1 MRLLSRYVLIECV
14 RGTVL
19 GVVLFTFVLFLQRIS
34 KLFEP
39 MVRGSASLA
48 DVAWLFLLVLPPALT
63 FTIPLGVLVG
73 VLIGLS
79 RMASDGEITAI
90 RANGVSARMLL
101 RPVLAFAGFATLFTA
116 LGTTVLTPA
125 AIKETYHVLNRLIAD
140 QLTAEIQPRIFEE
153 QFPGMVLYV
162 GDVIPGQTVRWR
174 NVFIADTRP
183 PEEREGANPDGK
195 STGPLIT
202 VARET
207 IATPDVKN
215 NRIQLSLFD
224 GTTHEP
230 GETENEYFNSAF
242 PRSEQVL
249 IAQAPRE
256 MHAKAYSEMDMGPLY
271 RALPGNVEAQ
281 IEWHQRLAL
290 PFACLLLCLIGMPLG
305 VTTRR
310 GGKSAAVVLTVALAF
325 LYYVA
330 LVTAVGM
337 ARSQALPA
345 WLAMWLPN
353 LIFGTAGVILIARL
367 ERPGDSDWMT
377 SLQFRWK
384 ALLARIPRR
393 QAGGKPFVLPQIHF
407 LPQLIDT
414 AILNSFLFY
423 FGVFLASFVLLTHV
437 YTFFELL
444 SSLIKNNIPMSRM
457 FTYLFF
463 LTPRLIYDAAPMSVL
478 VAVLVTFGVMT
489 KQNEVTAYRAC
500 GVSVIRLALPVMIV
514 SFVLSISLFLF
525 DHYYVPEA
533 NRIQDGIRMEIKGR
547 PTQTY
552 LNPGKQWIYGEGNRI
567 YYYKYFDPD
576 KSQMLDLSVFEFDLN
591 PFRIRRHLRA
601 EYAQWEPSVN
611 AWVFHK
617 GWIRD
622 IEGVQEKSFWKFDFA
637 PIRELN
643 EPPGYFLKEVKQ
655 DKQMN
660 FLELE
665 RYIEDLQQSGFDT
678 VRLRIQL
685 HKKFSVPLFA
695 FIMSLISIPF
705 AFLAGNRGA
714 MAGVGFSFVIA
725 IAYWVTNSLFE
736 QVGNLNQLP
745 AIAAAWAPDGLFL
758 LAGAYLITRM
768 RS

>member
-1 MRLLSRYVLIECV
+1 MRILSRYVLIECL
-14 RGTVL
+14 RGTML
-19 GVVLFTFVLFLQRIS
+19 GVILFTFVLFLQRIS

-39 MVRGSASLA
+39 MVRGSASLG
-48 DVAWLFLLVLPPALT
+48 DVAYLFVLVLPPALT

-101 RPVLAFAGFATLFTA
+101 RPVLVFAGCATLFTA
-116 LGTTVLTPA
+116 FGTTVLTPA
-125 AIKETYHVLNRLIAD
+125 AIKATYDVLNRLIAD

-162 GDVIPGQTVRWR
+162 GDVIPGPTVRWR
-174 NVFIADTRP
+174 NIFIADTRP
-183 PEEREGANPDGK
+183 PEEREGANPDGR
-195 STGPLIT
+195 STGPRIT

-207 IATPDVKN
+207 IATPDMRN

-230 GETENEYFNSAF
+230 GETDNEYFNSAF

-249 IAQAPRE
+249 QAQAPQELR
-256 MHAKAYSEMDMGPLY
+256 AKAYSEMDMGPLY
-271 RALPGNVEAQ
+271 RELPNSVEAQ

-325 LYYVA
+325 LYYVG
-330 LVTAVGM
+330 LVTAVGL
-337 ARSQALPA
+337 ARGQAMPA
-345 WLAMWLPN
+345 WVAMWLPN
-353 LIFGTAGVILIARL
+353 ALFGIGGLVLILRL
-367 ERPGDSDWMT
+367 ERPGDLDWMT
-377 SLQFRWK
+377 AIQYRWK
-384 ALLARIPRR
+384 NLIARLPRR
-393 QAGGKPFVLPQIHF
+393 KRSSRSLGLPQIHL

-423 FGVFLASFVLLTHV
+423 FAVFLASFVLLTHI

-444 SSLIKNNIPMSRM
+444 SSMIKNNIPMSRM

-478 VAVLVTFGVMT
+478 VSVLVTFGVMT

-500 GVSVIRLALPVMIV
+500 GVSVIRLALPVMVV
-514 SFVLSISLFLF
+514 SLILSLSLFLF

-533 NRIQDGIRMEIKGR
+533 NRIQDGIRREIKGR
-547 PTQTY
+547 PAQTY
-552 LNPGKQWIYGEGNRI
+552 LNPGKQWIYGDGDRI

-576 KSQMLDLSVFEFDLN
+576 KSQMIDLSVFEFAQN
-591 PFRIRRHLRA
+591 PFRIRRHMRA
-601 EYAQWEPSVN
+601 EYAQWEPSLK

-622 IEGVQEKSFWKFDFA
+622 IEGIQEKKFWRFDFA

-660 FLELE
+660 FRELQT
-665 RYIEDLQQSGFDT
+665 YIDDLQQSGFDT

-685 HKKFSVPLFA
+685 QKKFSVPLFA

-714 MAGVGFSFVIA
+714 MAGVGFSFGIA
-725 IAYWVTNSLFE
+725 IAYWVANSLFE

-745 AIAAAWAPDGLFL
+745 AVAAAWAPDGLFL

>member
-1 MRLLSRYVLIECV
+1 MRLLSRYVLIECI
-14 RGTVL
+14 RGTFL

-101 RPVLAFAGFATLFTA
+101 RPVLLFAGGATLFTA

-174 NVFIADTRP
+174 NIFIADTRS
-183 PEEREGANPDGK
+183 PEEREGANPNGK

-249 IAQAPRE
+249 IAQAPQE

-330 LVTAVGM
+330 LVTAIGM

-353 LIFGTAGVILIARL
+353 LIFGSAGILLITRL

-377 SLQFRWK
+377 ALQFRWK
-384 ALLARIPRR
+384 ALLARLPRR
-393 QAGGKPFVLPQIHF
+393 QSEGKPFVLPQIHF

-444 SSLIKNNIPMSRM
+444 SSMIKNNIPMSRM

-514 SFVLSISLFLF
+514 SFVLSVALFLF

-547 PTQTY
+547 PAQTY

-576 KSQMLDLSVFEFDLN
+576 KSQMIDLSVYEFDLN

-601 EYAQWEPSVN
+601 EYAQWEPSVS

-622 IEGVQEKSFWKFDFA
+622 IDGVQEKSFWKFDFA

-660 FLELE
+660 FRELD

-714 MAGVGFSFVIA
+714 MAGVGFSFGIA

-745 AIAAAWAPDGLFL
+745 AVAAAWAPDGLFL

>member
-19 GVVLFTFVLFLQRIS
+19 GVTLFTFVLFLQRIG

-39 MVRGSASLA
+39 MVRGSASLT
-48 DVAWLFLLVLPPALT
+48 DVAWLFALVLPPALT

-90 RANGVSARMLL
+90 RASGVSARLLL
-101 RPVLAFAGFATLFTA
+101 RPVLIFAGITTLFTGF
-116 LGTTVLTPA
+116 GTTVLTPA

-162 GDVIPGQTVRWR
+162 GDVIPGHTVRWR

-183 PEEREGANPDGK
+183 PEERDAANPDGK
-195 STGPLIT
+195 SNGPLIT

-207 IATPDVKN
+207 IATPDIKN
-215 NRIQLSLFD
+215 NRIQLSLID

-230 GETENEYFNSAF
+230 GETDNEYFNSSF

-249 IAQAPRE
+249 VAQPPRE
-256 MHAKAYSEMDMGPLY
+256 LRAKAYAEMDMGSL
-271 RALPGNVEAQ
+271 RRELGNNVEAQ

-305 VTTRR
+305 VSTRR
-310 GGKSAAVVLTVALAF
+310 GGKSTAVVLTVALAF
-325 LYYVA
+325 LYYVG
-330 LVTAVGM
+330 LVTAVGL
-337 ARSQALPA
+337 ARGQTMPA

-353 LIFGTAGVILIARL
+353 ILFGLTGIVLIMRL
-367 ERPGDSDWMT
+367 ERPGDTDWMT
-377 SLQFRWK
+377 RLQFRRK
-384 ALLARIPRR
+384 SLLARIPRR
-393 QAGGKPFVLPQIHF
+393 RNASGSFSLPQIHI

-444 SSLIKNNIPMSRM
+444 SSMIKNDIAMSRM

-463 LTPRLIYDAAPMSVL
+463 LTPRLIYDATPMSVL

-489 KQNEVTAYRAC
+489 KHNEVTAYRAC
-500 GVSVIRLALPVMIV
+500 GVSVIRLALPVMLA
-514 SFVLSISLFLF
+514 SLMLSLALFVF
-525 DHYYVPEA
+525 DYYYVPEA
-533 NRIQDGIRMEIKGR
+533 NRIQDGIRLEIKGR
-547 PTQTY
+547 PAQTY
-552 LNPGKQWIYGEGNRI
+552 LNPGKQWIYGEGDRI

-576 KSQMLDLSVFEFDLN
+576 KAQMLDVSVFEFAMN
-591 PFRIRRHLRA
+591 PFRIQRHMRA
-601 EYAQWEPSVN
+601 EYAQWEPSLR

-622 IEGVQEKSFWKFDFA
+622 IDGVKEKRFWRFDFA

-660 FLELE
+660 FRELE
-665 RYIEDLQQSGFDT
+665 RYIEDLRQSGFDT

-714 MAGVGFSFVIA
+714 MAGVGFSFGIA
-725 IAYWVTNSLFE
+725 IAYWVANSLFE

-745 AIAAAWAPDGLFL
+745 AVAAAWAPDGLFL

>member
-1 MRLLSRYVLIECV
+1 MRLLSRYVLIECA

-19 GVVLFTFVLFLQRIS
+19 GVVLFTFVLFLQRIG

-48 DVAWLFLLVLPPALT
+48 DVIWLFILVLPPALT

-90 RANGVSARMLL
+90 RANGISARMLL
-101 RPVLAFAGFATLFTA
+101 RPVLVFAGITTLFTA
-116 LGTTVLTPA
+116 FGTIVLTPA
-125 AIKETYHVLNRLIAD
+125 AIKETYRVLNRLIAD

-162 GDVIPGQTVRWR
+162 GDVIPGHTVRWR

-183 PEEREGANPDGK
+183 PGERDAANPNGK
-195 STGPLIT
+195 SNGPLIT

-224 GTTHEP
+224 GTTHEA
-230 GETENEYFNSAF
+230 GETDNEYFNSSF
-242 PRSEQVL
+242 PRSEQMLV
-249 IAQAPRE
+249 AQAPQELR
-256 MHAKAYSEMDMGPLY
+256 AKAYAEMDMGPLY
-271 RALPGNVEAQ
+271 RELPNNVEAQ

-305 VTTRR
+305 VSTRR

-325 LYYVA
+325 LYYVG
-330 LVTAVGM
+330 LVTAVGL
-337 ARSQALPA
+337 ARGQTMPA

-353 LIFGTAGVILIARL
+353 IVFGIAGIILILRL
-367 ERPGDSDWMT
+367 ERPGDSDWMV
-377 SLQFRWK
+377 SVQLRWK
-384 ALLARIPRR
+384 ALLARISRR
-393 QAGGKPFVLPQIHF
+393 SNSAKPFSLPQIHF

-423 FGVFLASFVLLTHV
+423 FAVFLVSFVLLTHV

-444 SSLIKNNIPMSRM
+444 SSMIKNHIPMSRM

-489 KQNEVTAYRAC
+489 KNNEVTAYRAC
-500 GVSVIRLALPVMIV
+500 GVSVMRLALPVMLA
-514 SFVLSISLFLF
+514 SLMLSLCLFLF
-525 DHYYVPEA
+525 DFYYVPEA
-533 NRIQDGIRMEIKGR
+533 NRIQDGIRLEIKGR
-547 PTQTY
+547 PAQTY

-576 KSQMLDLSVFEFDLN
+576 KAQMIDVSVFEFALN
-591 PFRIRRHLRA
+591 PFRIRRHMRA
-601 EYAQWEPSVN
+601 EYAQWEPSLK

-622 IEGVQEKSFWKFDFA
+622 IDGVKETKFWRFDFA

-714 MAGVGFSFVIA
+714 MAGVGFSFGIA
-725 IAYWVTNSLFE
+725 IAYWVANSLFE

-745 AIAAAWAPDGLFL
+745 AVAAAWAPDGLFL

>member
-19 GVVLFTFVLFLQRIS
+19 GVTLFTFVLFLQRIG

-39 MVRGSASLA
+39 MVRGSASLT
-48 DVAWLFLLVLPPALT
+48 DVAWLFALVLPPALT

-90 RANGVSARMLL
+90 RASGVSARLLL
-101 RPVLAFAGFATLFTA
+101 RPVLIFAGITTLFTGF
-116 LGTTVLTPA
+116 GTTVLTPA

-162 GDVIPGQTVRWR
+162 GDVIPGPTVRWR

-183 PEEREGANPDGK
+183 PDERDAANPDGK
-195 STGPLIT
+195 SNGPLIT

-207 IATPDVKN
+207 IATPDIKN
-215 NRIQLSLFD
+215 NRIQLSLID

-230 GETENEYFNSAF
+230 GETDNEYFNSSF

-249 IAQAPRE
+249 VAQPPRE
-256 MHAKAYSEMDMGPLY
+256 LRAKTYAEMDMGSL
-271 RALPGNVEAQ
+271 RRELGNNVEAQ

-305 VTTRR
+305 VSTRR
-310 GGKSAAVVLTVALAF
+310 GGKSTAVVLTVALAF
-325 LYYVA
+325 LYYVG
-330 LVTAVGM
+330 LVTAVGL
-337 ARSQALPA
+337 ARGQTMPA

-353 LIFGTAGVILIARL
+353 ILFGLTGIVLIMRL
-367 ERPGDSDWMT
+367 ERPGDTDWMT
-377 SLQFRWK
+377 RLQFRWK
-384 ALLARIPRR
+384 SLLARIPRR
-393 QAGGKPFVLPQIHF
+393 RNASGSFSLPQIHI

-444 SSLIKNNIPMSRM
+444 SSMIKNDIAMSRM

-463 LTPRLIYDAAPMSVL
+463 LTPRLIYDATPMSVL

-489 KQNEVTAYRAC
+489 KHNEVTAYRAC
-500 GVSVIRLALPVMIV
+500 GVSVIRLALPVMLA
-514 SFVLSISLFLF
+514 SLMLSLALFVF
-525 DHYYVPEA
+525 DYYYVPEA
-533 NRIQDGIRMEIKGR
+533 NRIQDGIRLEIKGR
-547 PTQTY
+547 PAQTY
-552 LNPGKQWIYGEGNRI
+552 LNPGKQWIYGEGDRI

-576 KSQMLDLSVFEFDLN
+576 KAQMLDVSVFEFAMN
-591 PFRIRRHLRA
+591 PFRIQRHMRA
-601 EYAQWEPSVN
+601 EYAQWEPSLR

-622 IEGVQEKSFWKFDFA
+622 IDGVKEKRFWRFDFA

-660 FLELE
+660 FRELD
-665 RYIEDLQQSGFDT
+665 RYIEDLRQSGFDT

-714 MAGVGFSFVIA
+714 MAGVGFSFGIA
-725 IAYWVTNSLFE
+725 IAYWVANSLFE

-745 AIAAAWAPDGLFL
+745 AVAAAWAPDGLFL

>member
-1 MRLLSRYVLIECV
+1 
-14 RGTVL
+14 
-19 GVVLFTFVLFLQRIS
+19 
-34 KLFEP
+34 
-39 MVRGSASLA
+39 
-48 DVAWLFLLVLPPALT
+48 
-63 FTIPLGVLVG
+63 
-73 VLIGLS
+73 
-79 RMASDGEITAI
+79 
-90 RANGVSARMLL
+90 
-101 RPVLAFAGFATLFTA
+101 
-116 LGTTVLTPA
+116 
-125 AIKETYHVLNRLIAD
+125 
-140 QLTAEIQPRIFEE
+140 
-153 QFPGMVLYV
+153 
-162 GDVIPGQTVRWR
+162 
-174 NVFIADTRP
+174 
-183 PEEREGANPDGK
+183 
-195 STGPLIT
+195 
-202 VARET
+202 
-207 IATPDVKN
+207 
-215 NRIQLSLFD
+215 
-224 GTTHEP
+224 
-230 GETENEYFNSAF
+230 
-242 PRSEQVL
+242 
-249 IAQAPRE
+249 
-256 MHAKAYSEMDMGPLY
+256 
-271 RALPGNVEAQ
+271 
-281 IEWHQRLAL
+281 
-290 PFACLLLCLIGMPLG
+290 
-305 VTTRR
+305 
-310 GGKSAAVVLTVALAF
+310 
-325 LYYVA
+325 
-330 LVTAVGM
+330 
-337 ARSQALPA
+337 
-345 WLAMWLPN
+345 
-353 LIFGTAGVILIARL
+353 
-367 ERPGDSDWMT
+367 
-377 SLQFRWK
+377 
-384 ALLARIPRR
+384 
-393 QAGGKPFVLPQIHF
+393 
-407 LPQLIDT
+407 LIDT

-514 SFVLSISLFLF
+514 SLILSISLFLF

-547 PTQTY
+547 PAQTY

-576 KSQMLDLSVFEFDLN
+576 KAQMLDLSVFEFDLN

-622 IEGVQEKSFWKFDFA
+622 IQGVQEKNFWKFDFA

-714 MAGVGFSFVIA
+714 MAGVGFSFGIA

>member
-1 MRLLSRYVLIECV
+1 
-14 RGTVL
+14 
-19 GVVLFTFVLFLQRIS
+19 
-34 KLFEP
+34 
-39 MVRGSASLA
+39 
-48 DVAWLFLLVLPPALT
+48 
-63 FTIPLGVLVG
+63 
-73 VLIGLS
+73 
-79 RMASDGEITAI
+79 
-90 RANGVSARMLL
+90 MLL
-101 RPVLAFAGFATLFTA
+101 RPVLIFAGITTLFTGF
-116 LGTTVLTPA
+116 GTTVLTPA

-162 GDVIPGQTVRWR
+162 GDVIPGHTVRWR

-183 PEEREGANPDGK
+183 PEERDAANPDGK
-195 STGPLIT
+195 SNGPLIT

-207 IATPDVKN
+207 IATPDIKN
-215 NRIQLSLFD
+215 NRIQLSLID

-230 GETENEYFNSAF
+230 GETDNEYFNSSF

-249 IAQAPRE
+249 VAQPPRE
-256 MHAKAYSEMDMGPLY
+256 LRAKAYAEMDMGSL
-271 RALPGNVEAQ
+271 RRELGNNVEAQ

-305 VTTRR
+305 VSTRR
-310 GGKSAAVVLTVALAF
+310 GGKSTAVVLTVALAF
-325 LYYVA
+325 LYYVG
-330 LVTAVGM
+330 LVTAVGL
-337 ARSQALPA
+337 ARGQTMPA

-353 LIFGTAGVILIARL
+353 ILFGLTGIVLIMRL
-367 ERPGDSDWMT
+367 ERPGDTDWMT
-377 SLQFRWK
+377 RLQFRWK
-384 ALLARIPRR
+384 SLLARIPRR
-393 QAGGKPFVLPQIHF
+393 RNASGSFSLPQIHI

-444 SSLIKNNIPMSRM
+444 SSMMKNDIAMSRM

-463 LTPRLIYDAAPMSVL
+463 LTPRLIYDATPMSVL

-489 KQNEVTAYRAC
+489 KHNEVTAYRAC
-500 GVSVIRLALPVMIV
+500 GVSVIRLALPVMLA
-514 SFVLSISLFLF
+514 SLMLSLALFVF
-525 DHYYVPEA
+525 DYYYVPEA
-533 NRIQDGIRMEIKGR
+533 NRIQDGIRLEIKGR
-547 PTQTY
+547 PAQTY
-552 LNPGKQWIYGEGNRI
+552 LNPGKQWIYGEGDRI

-576 KSQMLDLSVFEFDLN
+576 KAQMLDVSVFEFAMN
-591 PFRIRRHLRA
+591 PFRIQRHMRA
-601 EYAQWEPSVN
+601 EYAQWEPSLR

-622 IEGVQEKSFWKFDFA
+622 IDGVKEKRFWRFDFA

-660 FLELE
+660 FRELD
-665 RYIEDLQQSGFDT
+665 RYIEDLRQSGFDT

-714 MAGVGFSFVIA
+714 MAGVGFSFGIA
-725 IAYWVTNSLFE
+725 IAYWVANSLFE

-745 AIAAAWAPDGLFL
+745 AVAAAWAPDGLFL

>member
-19 GVVLFTFVLFLQRIS
+19 GVTLFTFVLFLQRIG

-39 MVRGSASLA
+39 MVRGSASLT
-48 DVAWLFLLVLPPALT
+48 DVAWLFALVLPPALT

-90 RANGVSARMLL
+90 RASGVSARLLL
-101 RPVLAFAGFATLFTA
+101 RPVLIFAGITTLFTGF
-116 LGTTVLTPA
+116 GTTVLTPA

-162 GDVIPGQTVRWR
+162 GDVIPGHTVRWR

-183 PEEREGANPDGK
+183 PEERDAANPDGK
-195 STGPLIT
+195 SNGPLIT

-207 IATPDVKN
+207 IATPDIKN
-215 NRIQLSLFD
+215 NRIQLSLID

-230 GETENEYFNSAF
+230 GETDNEYFNSSF

-249 IAQAPRE
+249 VAQPPRE
-256 MHAKAYSEMDMGPLY
+256 LRAKAYAEMDMGSL
-271 RALPGNVEAQ
+271 RRELGNNVEAQ

-305 VTTRR
+305 VSTRR
-310 GGKSAAVVLTVALAF
+310 GGKSTAVVLTVALAF
-325 LYYVA
+325 LYYVG
-330 LVTAVGM
+330 LVTAVGL
-337 ARSQALPA
+337 ARGQTMPA

-353 LIFGTAGVILIARL
+353 ILFGLTGIVLIMRL
-367 ERPGDSDWMT
+367 ERPGDTDWMT
-377 SLQFRWK
+377 RLQFRWK
-384 ALLARIPRR
+384 SLLARIPRR
-393 QAGGKPFVLPQIHF
+393 RNASGSFSLPQIHI

-444 SSLIKNNIPMSRM
+444 SSMIKNDIAMSRM

-463 LTPRLIYDAAPMSVL
+463 LTPRLIYDATPMSVL

-489 KQNEVTAYRAC
+489 KHNEVTAYRAC
-500 GVSVIRLALPVMIV
+500 GVSVIRLALPVMLA
-514 SFVLSISLFLF
+514 SLMLSLALFVF
-525 DHYYVPEA
+525 DYYYVPEA
-533 NRIQDGIRMEIKGR
+533 NRIQDGIRLEIKGR
-547 PTQTY
+547 PAQTY
-552 LNPGKQWIYGEGNRI
+552 LNPGKQWIYGEGDRI

-576 KSQMLDLSVFEFDLN
+576 KAQMLDVSVFEFAMN
-591 PFRIRRHLRA
+591 PFRIQRHMRA
-601 EYAQWEPSVN
+601 EYAQWEPSLR

-622 IEGVQEKSFWKFDFA
+622 IDGVKEKRFWRFDFA

-660 FLELE
+660 FRELD
-665 RYIEDLQQSGFDT
+665 RYIEDLRQSGFDT

-714 MAGVGFSFVIA
+714 MAGVGFSFGIA
-725 IAYWVTNSLFE
+725 IAYWVANSLFE

-745 AIAAAWAPDGLFL
+745 AVAAAWAPDGLFL